1 MDIFLDF
8 PVIRRGEIMQAI
20 LNKEKKFDF
29 LDYDLSEELKL
40 IRINNIWRI
49 INEIVRILIK
59 NLENVPQIIFSKIQ
73 SILNQDSKIIGLE
86 EILNDKFL

>member
-8 PVIRRGEIMQAI
+8 PVITRSEIMQAI